1 MIFYHVSS
9 FQFSFYFRSFSSGF
23 PASSLQS
30 YVTQSFAILATGPFQ
45 STPLCKMAV
54 TGDGGSR
61 EIKGGEGGEK
71 YERGERQTARETER
85 QTERETERCGELLI
99 HPRHVFLSLPDYSGI
114 TLTSIHR
121 LLTGTPCLL

>member
-9 FQFSFYFRSFSSGF
+9 FRFSFYFRSFSSGF

-61 EIKGGEGGEK
+61 EIKGGREERNTKEG
-71 YERGERQTARETER
+71 RGRQRGRQRDKQKERQRDVES
-85 QTERETERCGELLI
+85 C
-99 HPRHVFLSLPDYSGI
+99 
-114 TLTSIHR
+114 
-121 LLTGTPCLL
+121 